1 MLLPHHYQED
11 VAVASI
17 KERKGKRESVHQRNA
32 HQRNAHA
39 VVHLRKEESKQEN
52 AHQKNAPEYVD
63 YVDLE
68 DVDAGVEINPNVE
81 VADLENV
88 DARVG
93 VDVVAVVDH
102 AE

>member
-1 MLLPHHYQED
+1 MLLPLHYQED
-11 VAVASI
+11 VVVASI
-17 KERKGKRESVHQRNA
+17 KERENKQENAEQRNA
-32 HQRNAHA
+32 HVAA
-39 VVHLRKEESKQEN
+39 HLRKEESKQEN

-88 DARVG
+88 DACVD
-93 VDVVAVVDH
+93 VDVVVAEDH
-102 AE
+102 EE